1 MFPLCHAGIVL
12 SVIFLAFCIIFRN
25 LSNNKITD
33 IEEGAFEGANGVN
46 ELILTSNRIENVHH
60 KIFKGLDGLKSLYVF
75 WYLILASIKV
85 TNQNLLKHG
94 YGILIYFKE
103 SFEKSHLLQIRIS
116 NVLNIMELLNQHQ
129 PLLCRIDSTSTLN
142 FSIVNGNPCEGQ
154 HGLSCLHVDPF
165 KSALKE
171 H

>member
-75 WYLILASIKV
+75 
-85 TNQNLLKHG
+85 
-94 YGILIYFKE
+94 
-103 SFEKSHLLQIRIS
+103 
-116 NVLNIMELLNQHQ
+116 
-129 PLLCRIDSTSTLN
+129 
-142 FSIVNGNPCEGQ
+142 
-154 HGLSCLHVDPF
+154 
-165 KSALKE
+165 
-171 H
+171 